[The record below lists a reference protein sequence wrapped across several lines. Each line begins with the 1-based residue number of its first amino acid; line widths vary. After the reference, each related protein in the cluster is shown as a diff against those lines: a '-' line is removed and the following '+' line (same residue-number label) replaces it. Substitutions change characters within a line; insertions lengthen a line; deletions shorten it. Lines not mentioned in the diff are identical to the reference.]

1 MLTNYNQ
8 SSAIWLTDHGF
19 SEMINQ
25 RKIDTWAKKE
35 PEKLNDNVWKMI
47 VVDELEDSDAE

>member
-35 PEKLNDNVWKMI
+35 PEKLNDNVRKMI
-47 VVDELEDSDAE
+47 VVDEFEDSDAE